1 MGKSGKKIPINSVG
15 KIIKEARQKQGLTEE
30 ELVWKINQ
38 PKITKKLIQAWEK
51 GQEFPDLDNIYLLSE
66 HLNLDPNEL
75 FNNRLRIQDESIH
88 EVNWAERRL
97 SEKVVQVLKWIVKMG
112 VKWIGAILIII
123 VAVYLKQFIELMQGD
138 PNGEQEKLVV
148 QVIDNAINEYVVQEP
163 TTEAQ
168 VVNNTINTNTIQK

>member
-1 MGKSGKKIPINSVG
+1 MGIIMGKSGKKIPINSVG

-112 VKWIGAILIII
+112 VKWIGAILII
-123 VAVYLKQFIELMQGD
+123 
-138 PNGEQEKLVV
+138 NGEQEKLVV